1 MNGLPYYKRYP
12 RDFIEGTIGMPF
24 EMKAAYGL
32 ILDLI
37 YMQGGTL
44 PDDSRYISGL
54 LGCSVKKWNALRA
67 LLLDAGKI
75 EVRGEHLGNLRADKE
90 LETLGK
96 LQDKQR
102 ENRSRPNK
110 NKTLPSPRLDHTEP
124 DTDTEVREK
133 TEAKASVQKPAARSC
148 QIPDDFTL
156 SDDGKAYARSKGMTA
171 ETAPREFERFVT
183 YHKAKGSRF
192 KDWHRAWQSWCQ
204 RYNPPSNVVPLTKA
218 PPREVD
224 LGGGWTWMPGDPIE
238 YNRITKDVRDAKHIR
253 DRRMAEA
260 EIAYRGLI

>member
-110 NKTLPSPRLDHTEP
+110 NKTLPSPRFDHTEP
-124 DTDTEVREK
+124 DTDKDSV
-133 TEAKASVQKPAARSC
+133 EAKASPGSDAADDPVAVMFRAGRALLAEAGVNGRQAGSLLGKWRKAHGEAAVITALGRAKREGAIDPVAFIEGCFRATSAKANEPAYGEVRTRPSGE
-148 QIPDDFTL
+148 QV
-156 SDDGKAYARSKGMTA
+156 
-171 ETAPREFERFVT
+171 RFV
-183 YHKAKGSRF
+183 
-192 KDWHRAWQSWCQ
+192 
-204 RYNPPSNVVPLTKA
+204 
-218 PPREVD
+218 
-224 LGGGWTWMPGDPIE
+224 GGQVGWE
-238 YNRITKDVRDAKHIR
+238 RVYA
-253 DRRMAEA
+253 
-260 EIAYRGLI
+260 